1 MASVKPAPGEVLEQT
16 TRTRVVSD
24 EKDEPGRRER
34 LPELWEMVDTL
45 APVTNSDNPDYEFT
59 LYRGPKEDKDREWIG
74 KFYERMSRDKIQS
87 LCGGGVFNVWLKL
100 RVHPNAKT
108 LTLKYNDNL
117 KIAGSPKN
125 VVEPEVLRSSDRM
138 DPTSQLV
145 TLFREEMRALR
156 EELKASR
163 GGDLAVDAMR
173 RGVDAAG
180 QMLSVAATS
189 ATGTLQRI
197 AGNSGEN
204 NSNPMASPG
213 AALEFL
219 KAAKD
224 LFGTPATNSLQDTL
238 NTLKMFKESGLIGGT
253 SAGEGKLLDK
263 LALSL
268 VERLP
273 ALAQYGAS
281 IMGQYRAAE
290 EAKVHQAA
298 LIRGVPLPAP
308 AAIPATVAPGQ
319 SNVVVMPSP
328 EQTAAASSQ
337 DQQMEVEKMLQY
349 IEQKMVELIMNEN
362 ITPEQA
368 ANDALTFI
376 DVTDPVSAHT
386 DGKNLVDQVLAHGE
400 GGLRWIFDNR
410 PTLKQV
416 PKGPRLDA
424 FIKIF
429 WEEGQRPPQT
439 AVQTPNPNAPP
450 A

>member
-1 MASVKPAPGEVLEQT
+1 MAAVKPAAGEVLEQT
-16 TRTRVVSD
+16 TRTRVLTED
-24 EKDEPGRRER
+24 KDEPGRRER
-34 LPELWEMVDTL
+34 LPELWEMVDSL
-45 APVTNSDNPDYEFT
+45 AATTPSENPDYEFT
-59 LYRGPKEDKDREWIG
+59 LYRGSKEDRDREWIG
-74 KFYERMSRDKIQS
+74 KFYERLTREKIQS
-87 LCGGGVFNVWLKL
+87 LCGGGIFNVWLKL
-100 RVHPNAKT
+100 RVSPNAKT
-108 LTLKYNDNL
+108 LTLKYNENV
-117 KIAGSPKN
+117 KIYGAPKN
-125 VVEPEVLRSSDRM
+125 VAEVEVLRADRG
-138 DPTSQLV
+138 DPTSQLLA
-145 TLFREEMRALR
+145 LFREEMRALR
-156 EELKASR
+156 EEMKASR

-197 AGNSGEN
+197 AGNNGE
-204 NSNPMASPG
+204 SNANPLSSPG

-238 NTLKMFKESGLIGGT
+238 NTLKLFKESGLVGGT

-290 EAKVHQAA
+290 EAKVQQAA
-298 LIRGVPLPAP
+298 LIRGVPPPQP
-308 AAIPATVAPGQ
+308 AAIPVAATPAAP
-319 SNVVVMPSP
+319 SNIVVMPSP
-328 EQTAAASSQ
+328 EQSAAQEQA
-337 DQQMEVEKMLQY
+337 EVEKMLQY

-376 DVTDPVSAHT
+376 DVTDPVSAHQ

-410 PTLKQV
+410 PTLTQV
-416 PKGPRLDA
+416 PKGPRLES
-424 FIKIF
+424 FIKTF
-429 WEEGQRPPQT
+429 VEEGQRPPQT
-439 AVQTPNPNAPP
+439 AVQTPNPKAPP